1 MTPPDKANE
10 IVETP
15 LTTVTGRIVDVEVSK
30 LLESL
35 GLNIAVR
42 ETFPS
47 ETGVQVQVADVLEAL
62 DEPQPEI
69 VTPSNRKFT
78 VPARE
83 TVAVIVTAPLSAALV
98 AEFGREI
105 EIEVVAFATVIDI
118 AFTPDCDPLSV
129 ATTLKL

>member
-98 AEFGREI
+98 AEFGNAI
-105 EIEVVAFATVIDI
+105 VIDVVALLTVI
-118 AFTPDCDPLSV
+118 TSCLRPTWLLLSV
-129 ATTLKL
+129 A